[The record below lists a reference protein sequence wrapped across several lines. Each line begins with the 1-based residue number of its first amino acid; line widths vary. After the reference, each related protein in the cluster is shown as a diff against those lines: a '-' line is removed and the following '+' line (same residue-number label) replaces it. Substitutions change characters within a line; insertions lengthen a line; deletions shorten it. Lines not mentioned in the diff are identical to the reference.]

1 MKLREKKKLFR
12 KMKEEKTFLK
22 NRKYKKN
29 IDEDLMKIRAR
40 DEE

>member
-1 MKLREKKKLFR
+1 MKLREKKTFR